1 MELVDEEEQEVVLA
15 LSLLLESSI
24 LGLSESVGNQW
35 EVMNTRICKVL
46 GFVRSYL

>member
-24 LGLSESVGNQW
+24 LGLSESVGGNERPHMQSF
-35 EVMNTRICKVL
+35 
-46 GFVRSYL
+46 GFCSFISLI